1 MIPSKIS
8 VFSLK
13 FRRNVNNENK
23 IYGISKY
30 VARAKKKRRKKH
42 RKMFAVNRA
51 QAIFTNAS
59 KSKYKREADNS
70 VMAS

>member
-1 MIPSKIS
+1 
-8 VFSLK
+8 
-13 FRRNVNNENK
+13 
-23 IYGISKY
+23 
-30 VARAKKKRRKKH
+30 
-42 RKMFAVNRA
+42 MFAVNRA